1 MISKESLERFKK
13 LYYEKYNIAL
23 SDEAAT
29 LMATDFLNLMKIL
42 TRPQPKNAAQNN
54 NLPVEQTYEIKQI

>member
-29 LMATDFLNLMKIL
+29 QMATDFLSLMKIL
-42 TRPQPKNAAQNN
+42 TRPEPKKEQQVSNLSAGQN
-54 NLPVEQTYEIKQI
+54 YEIKQI